1 MASGKCD
8 LCPKITKFG
17 RNIRHKHSGRWE
29 RKAPRTN
36 REFRPNVQR
45 KRLLIDGRMRRVNV
59 CARCLRTQLKR
70 MAEGKPAIP
79 EGALANA

>member
-8 LCPKITKFG
+8 LCPKRTRFG
-17 RNIRHKHSGRWE
+17 RNIRHKHSGRWA

-36 REFRPNVQR
+36 REFRPNVQS
-45 KRLLIDGRMRRVNV
+45 KRLLIEGRMQRVNV
-59 CARCLRTQLKR
+59 CTRCLRTQLKR
-70 MAEGKPAIP
+70 MAAGKAAIA

>member
-8 LCPKITKFG
+8 LCPKRTKFG

-36 REFRPNVQR
+36 REFRPNVQS

-59 CARCLRTQLKR
+59 CTRCLRTQLKR

-79 EGALANA
+79 EGVLAKA